1 MVLPGLL
8 VLIGHMLAIPY
19 ALALACLVFGVLFAL
34 WALAGMTEVLEDRP
48 RETYDED
55 PPRRP

>member
-1 MVLPGLL
+1 
-8 VLIGHMLAIPY
+8 MLAIPY